1 MNRRGRHIFI
11 ASLALAG
18 GLGAAVPLAAERL
31 VTSVSTHRVLISSNF
46 TGTEVVVFG
55 TIEEDEKSV
64 TRQNPYDVVVSVRG
78 PAQTFIARRK
88 ERVLGIW
95 VNAEARQFIE
105 VPSYLAVMTN
115 RPPGELAP
123 PEVLRRNRI
132 GIVNHTLPQRIG
144 ADFGDVVPQDP
155 FRVAFLRVRMD
166 QSLFHEEPTGV
177 TFITPRLFRAT
188 VPIPGIA
195 PVGSYE
201 VEALLLSGG
210 EVIARETTAIEVLK
224 TGFEEFF
231 AKAARDHGFLYGIA
245 TALLALG
252 TGLIANFMF
261 RRD

>member
-1 MNRRGRHIFI
+1 MNRRARHIFI
-11 ASLALAG
+11 ASLALAAA
-18 GLGAAVPLAAERL
+18 LAAAVPLAAERL
-31 VTSVSTHRVLISSNF
+31 VTSVSTHRVLISSTF
-46 TGTEVVVFG
+46 TGTEVIVFG

-64 TRQNPYDVVVSVRG
+64 KRESPYDVVVTVRG

-95 VNAEARQFIE
+95 VNAESRQFIE
-105 VPSYLAVMTN
+105 VPSYLAVMMN
-115 RPPGELAP
+115 RPPAELAP
-123 PEVLRRNRI
+123 PDVLRRNRI

-166 QSLFHEEPTGV
+166 QGLFHEEPTGV
-177 TFITPRLFRAT
+177 TFLTPRLFRAT
-188 VPIPGIA
+188 VPIPGIE
-195 PVGSYE
+195 PTGNYE

-231 AKAARDHGFLYGIA
+231 AQAARDHGFLYGIA